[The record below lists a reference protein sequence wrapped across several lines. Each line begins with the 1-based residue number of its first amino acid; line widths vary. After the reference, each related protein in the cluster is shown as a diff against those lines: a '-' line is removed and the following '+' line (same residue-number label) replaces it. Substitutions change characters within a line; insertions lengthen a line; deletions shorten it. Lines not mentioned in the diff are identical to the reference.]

1 MANQKDFEKN
11 ATDMFISK
19 KEEPAPEPT
28 PAPDPEILVAP
39 AGYELVRK
47 VKNTRLQLL
56 VREDTKEFL
65 RQRAFDMRISINE
78 LANQALEEYMRNHK

>member
-1 MANQKDFEKN
+1 MANQKNFKKN
-11 ATDMFISK
+11 AMDLFISET
-19 KEEPAPEPT
+19 EEPAPAQT
-28 PAPDPEILVAP
+28 PEILVAP
-39 AGYELVRK
+39 EGYELVRK

>member
-19 KEEPAPEPT
+19 KEAPAPEPT
-28 PAPDPEILVAP
+28 PAPEILVAP
-39 AGYELVRK
+39 EGYELVRK

-65 RQRAFDMRISINE
+65 RRRAFDMRISINE